1 MKHYRIRRLD
11 EGGFFLTRRRTFST
25 LNEFVSHYTKTS
37 DGLCV
42 KLGKPCLKVKCFQAV
57 FLTFEITFLLQIL
70 EFFVIYASSEKKKKV
85 IEYLRHG

>member
-11 EGGFFLTRRRTFST
+11 AGDFFLTRRRTFST

-57 FLTFEITFLLQIL
+57 FLYFLKLIFFLQVL
-70 EFFVIYASSEKKKKV
+70 ELFVM
-85 IEYLRHG
+85 